1 MANIKNIGAS
11 IGSTLLMNCRMAL
24 GLTQQQFADI
34 FGCTKRTV
42 IRWEERGTVLLA
54 PALEALARALY
65 PVRPDL
71 AAQVAAAGETT
82 LEQLGIPSAA
92 GSGHMAIFEPI
103 EPIESIVRAAADAM
117 GVTPEAV
124 RPALA
129 AAFARAREVGLDV
142 QTVAEKLT

>member
-1 MANIKNIGAS
+1 MANIENIGAS
-11 IGSTLLMNCRMAL
+11 IGSPLLMNCRMAL

-54 PALEALARALY
+54 PALEALARAVY

-82 LEQLGIPSAA
+82 LAQLGIPSVAA
-92 GSGHMAIFEPI
+92 SGHMAISG
-103 EPIESIVRAAADAM
+103 PIESIVRAAAEAM

-124 RPALA
+124 RPAIA